1 MRKLISILVVFTL
14 FGCEKYELETYAP
27 LTLNGGQWFLS
38 EYEIKLVSCQGCDN
52 ASDISRI
59 KVIET
64 DSVGLQS
71 FRFKQQTDTT
81 LTLTQDFSKT
91 PLSRLFI
98 LDRDGVKSTKWE
110 FETYELSTF
119 FNGNRGTK
127 NCWVSYN
134 SDTRMTINDLKQ
146 IGGRPVVYTSWTY
159 YTEKKQGVQP
169 KELLILLSP
178 AVTTDVLIGNRATDK
193 LITYKLQLVFMRN

>member
-27 LTLNGGQWFLS
+27 LILNGGQWMLS
-38 EYEIKLVSCQGCDN
+38 DYEIKIISCQGCND
-52 ASDISRI
+52 ARDLD
-59 KVIET
+59 KIEVVKT

-71 FRFKQQTDTT
+71 FKFKQVTDSTI
-81 LTLTQDFSKT
+81 TLTQDFTKT

-98 LDRDGVKSTKWE
+98 LDRNGIKSTKWE

-119 FNGNRGTK
+119 FNGNRGIK

-134 SDTRMTINDLKQ
+134 SDTRMTINDMKQ
-146 IGGRPVVYTSWTY
+146 IGDRPVVSTSWTY
-159 YTEKKQGVQP
+159 YTEKKQGVRP
-169 KELLILLSP
+169 RELLILLSP